1 MNTFFNKNIIS
12 IYVALLAML
21 LSFGLKAE
29 ISVIVS
35 SSSAVSSADMKT
47 VKKVFL
53 GKKQT
58 VGGVDV
64 VAGDQ
69 EEGSAVRDDFYMK
82 VAKKN
87 AAKLKNYW
95 SKMIFSGKAIPPDVI
110 GDDAAMIAWVAS
122 KKNRIGYVDSSAVN
136 SSVKVV
142 LKVP

>member
-1 MNTFFNKNIIS
+1 MLA
-12 IYVALLAML
+12 ALFILL

-35 SSSAVSSADMKT
+35 SSSGVSSADMKA

-53 GKKQT
+53 GKKQAL
-58 VGGVDV
+58 GGVDV
-64 VAGDQ
+64 TAGDQ
-69 EEGSAVRDDFYMK
+69 EEGSSVRDDFYMK

-95 SKMIFSGKAIPPDVI
+95 SKMIFSGKAIPPEVI
-110 GDDAAMIAWVAS
+110 GDDAAMITWVAS